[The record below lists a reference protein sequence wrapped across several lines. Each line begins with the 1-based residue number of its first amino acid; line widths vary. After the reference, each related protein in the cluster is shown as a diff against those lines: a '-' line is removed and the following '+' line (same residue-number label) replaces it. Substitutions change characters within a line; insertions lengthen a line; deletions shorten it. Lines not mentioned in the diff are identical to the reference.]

1 MAVRIGN
8 DSGKTGETGE
18 VRAARLGL
26 PQPRPD
32 SSNSSNPALAEGFR
46 NEAYGLELRAEVIV
60 MNNPHERAGLLLQAG
75 RKLVVAV
82 LEDGGLPD
90 KGNLALAERAVAD
103 LAEAVKGFAKCGEG
117 ERVDEAIAELHNAA
131 RLQTALQKGKRVT
144 YDAYMAYGT
153 HPVQDSPVQDNP

>member
-18 VRAARLGL
+18 VKAARLGL

-32 SSNSSNPALAEGFR
+32 SSNPALAEGFR

>member
-18 VRAARLGL
+18 VRAARLDL

-32 SSNSSNPALAEGFR
+32 SSNPALAEGFR

-60 MNNPHERAGLLLQAG
+60 MNNPYERADLLLQAG

-82 LEDGGLPD
+82 L
-90 KGNLALAERAVAD
+90 
-103 LAEAVKGFAKCGEG
+103 
-117 ERVDEAIAELHNAA
+117 
-131 RLQTALQKGKRVT
+131 
-144 YDAYMAYGT
+144 
-153 HPVQDSPVQDNP
+153 